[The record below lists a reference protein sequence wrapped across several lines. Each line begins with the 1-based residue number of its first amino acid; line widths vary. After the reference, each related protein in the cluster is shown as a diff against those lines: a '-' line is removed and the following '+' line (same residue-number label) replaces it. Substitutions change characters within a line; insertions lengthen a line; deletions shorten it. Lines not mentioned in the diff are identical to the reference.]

1 MVDPNTESYI
11 TTEGGFSSNITVDF
25 SEVREARNET
35 NFFTRLFGQ
44 KATVQTISI
53 RENGINKVLDKRV
66 KFYVRI
72 PDEYLGSKNLV
83 VEGLGN
89 LANVSSFTR
98 EGNYITFYADTSGEI
113 VFYTTDFPYWIIIVI
128 AVIAI
133 VVLGIIVI
141 LIAAP
146 LRRRKRIPDGARK
159 IYKWRE
165 ESGSVEEAYRRKVK
179 AQIEDKKRK
188 WRY

>member
-1 MVDPNTESYI
+1 M
-11 TTEGGFSSNITVDF
+11 
-25 SEVREARNET
+25 RNET
-35 NFFTRLFGQ
+35 NIFTRLFGQ
-44 KATVQTISI
+44 KATVQTISV
-53 RENGINKVLDKRV
+53 RENGLDKVLDRRV

-72 PDEYLGSKNLV
+72 PDEYLGCKNLT

-89 LANVSSFTR
+89 LSGITNFTR
-98 EGNYITFYADTSGEI
+98 EGNYITFYADSSGEI
-113 VFYTTDFPYWIIIVI
+113 VFYTTDFPYWVIIII
-128 AVIAI
+128 AVLAI
-133 VVLGIIVI
+133 VILGLIVI

-165 ESGSVEEAYRRKVK
+165 NAGSVEEAYRRKVK
-179 AQIEDKKRK
+179 AQIEDRKRK